1 MTNELSFLGASVRS
15 VVKIDVDAV
24 ARMLPRRGYIYGMP
38 TFTLAGATYDYLA
51 PTLEGN
57 PAEVHS
63 WEYGSWPKV
72 EAAVPLT
79 GSGTVQVYGEAAR
92 WGHDHVIVSWRDD
105 AGQTH
110 WAWIPAA
117 NVRRL
122 TESEW
127 DIIEYHR
134 CPDNLRHIQWG
145 NRLPGFL
152 PSSI

>member
-1 MTNELSFLGASVRS
+1 MSVPALSVQP
-15 VVKIDVDAV
+15 VVKIDVEAV
-24 ARMLPRRGYIYGMP
+24 SRMLPRRGYIYGMP

-51 PTLEGN
+51 PTLEGD
-57 PAEVHS
+57 PEDVHS
-63 WEYGSWPKV
+63 WEYGKWPKV

-79 GSGTVQVYGEAAR
+79 AGGTVQLYGEAAR

-105 AGQTH
+105 AGQTL

-127 DIIEYHR
+127 DIIEYDR
-134 CPDNLRHIQWG
+134 CPENLRHIRWSS
-145 NRLPGFL
+145 RLPGFL
-152 PSSI
+152 PA